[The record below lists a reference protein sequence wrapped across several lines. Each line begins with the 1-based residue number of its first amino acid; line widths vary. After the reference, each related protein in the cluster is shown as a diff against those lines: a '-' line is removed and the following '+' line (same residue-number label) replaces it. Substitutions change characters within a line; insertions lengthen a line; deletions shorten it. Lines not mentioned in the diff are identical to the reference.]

1 VTGKIGRWRG
11 MKVTGK
17 EEREEFEVTGQA
29 AWREMEALRVEW
41 EGRLGGVDQA
51 VSEDL

>member
-1 VTGKIGRWRG
+1 

-29 AWREMEALRVEW
+29 AWREMEALRKEW
-41 EGRLGGVDQA
+41 EGRLGSVDLK